1 MDLAFG
7 KWNLIE
13 NSATTVGKDPFDAD
27 EEDRRDDED
36 DDQEQ
41 LERQERRDE
50 EEDEDI
56 YSDDMCGNQRSPFG
70 TASCARSPS
79 LPPDPA
85 SVPPESASAAWLL
98 PARRSHHARKVY

>member
-36 DDQEQ
+36 DEQEQ
-41 LERQERRDE
+41 LERQERQDE

-56 YSDDMCGNQRSPFG
+56 YSDDMRGNFALG
-70 TASCARSPS
+70 V
-79 LPPDPA
+79 L
-85 SVPPESASAAWLL
+85 WHLL
-98 PARRSHHARKVY
+98 I

>member
-36 DDQEQ
+36 DEH
-41 LERQERRDE
+41 
-50 EEDEDI
+50 I
-56 YSDDMCGNQRSPFG
+56 YSDDMRGNPEV
-70 TASCARSPS
+70 AIWN
-79 LPPDPA
+79 
-85 SVPPESASAAWLL
+85 SVLRTFAIASAGPRVSSSRKCFRSVVVTGEGKPPRPERILNAVSAISLLTVWL
-98 PARRSHHARKVY
+98 SI